1 VLEQVI
7 RVLQGGADPQ
17 RAMDDAQQMVL
28 TRVLR
33 R

>member
-1 VLEQVI
+1 
-7 RVLQGGADPQ
+7 LQGGADPQ